1 MDAHQNFVKRS
12 APSAGSRHQG
22 GFALIEAMIGIL
34 LFSLGILALVAL
46 QAVSIQQA
54 TAAQYRTEAS
64 FVANELLAQ
73 MWMGNRTTQALTDT
87 YATGA
92 TGYTAWFDRFKTS
105 LPGMTANP
113 PTVVVAAATPAPGIV
128 ASSIVTITVSWLP
141 PNEPTGTT
149 PHNFVLVSQIK

>member
-1 MDAHQNFVKRS
+1 MFARQIFVK
-12 APSAGSRHQG
+12 PSTTSVGRRGQG

-54 TAAQYRTEAS
+54 SAAQYRTEAS
-64 FVANELLAQ
+64 FVANELLAE
-73 MWMGNRTTQALTDT
+73 MWMGNRTPAALTAT

-113 PTVVVAAATPAPGIV
+113 PTVVVASATPAPGIP
-128 ASSIVTITVSWLP
+128 ASAIVTITVSWLA